1 MHRARLRAGS
11 RIRTRAA
18 LALGAVIVL
27 LIGLLGLAQAILPG
41 IAASRL
47 RDSLARSGEG
57 VHVSVSAFPAVKL
70 LFGRA
75 DSVSVR
81 IHRLDTGGQGR
92 LGDLLART
100 RSADRVQAGVG
111 QLFSHGLELDGVSLE
126 KVHARISA
134 QATITR
140 GALARALPVGLS
152 LVTSRESSRAFALTA
167 TAQVLGQT
175 LSATALVQASDGRL
189 ELRPELPLLSF
200 LDITLFA
207 DPRVAVD
214 SIGAGGGGG
223 SYTFSAT
230 GHLR

>member
-81 IHRLDTGGQGR
+81 IHRLDAGQGR

-140 GALARALPVGLS
+140 GALARVLPVGLS